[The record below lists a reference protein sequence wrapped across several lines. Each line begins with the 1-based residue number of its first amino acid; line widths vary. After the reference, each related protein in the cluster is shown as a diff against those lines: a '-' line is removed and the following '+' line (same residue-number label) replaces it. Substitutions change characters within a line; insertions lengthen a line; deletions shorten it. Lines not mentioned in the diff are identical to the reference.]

1 MIVDVIRF
9 SHGGRTQWG
18 VLKRGSIRVV
28 PGEFATT
35 ADFLRN
41 NSLESLDRLGPGSL
55 EESAVELLSPITRN
69 QQLVC
74 QGANYRSHMI
84 ESGLD
89 PNEKTFNMIFRKA
102 SSSIVSATSDV
113 VRPAHVRLLDYEI
126 ELGLVLGADVTSH
139 KTFTNA
145 NLHEV
150 IAGLVIVN
158 DYSARDVQI
167 PEMQFYKGKS
177 YRTFAPVGPRLC
189 LLDKDDLSRLGSLRM
204 TLTVNGRVRQDAST
218 AEVVFGPA
226 QTLTELSSVQD
237 LFTGDLIATGTP
249 AGCAL
254 RVPSK
259 IVQKA
264 GALLSDRA
272 RFRFFV
278 GAQAK
283 RPEYLRPGDVVEASI
298 RSEDG
303 LLDLGTQ
310 RNRIVAD
317 SA

>member
-1 MIVDVIRF
+1 MIFDVIRF
-9 SHGGRTQWG
+9 NHDGRTGWG
-18 VLKRGSIRVV
+18 VLERGRIRVV

-41 NSLESLDRLGPGSL
+41 NSHESLGRLGPASL
-55 EESAVELLSPITRN
+55 EESAVEVLSPITRN

-89 PNEKTFNMIFRKA
+89 PDEKNFNMIFRKA
-102 SSSIVSATSDV
+102 SSSIVSATSEV
-113 VRPAHVRLLDYEI
+113 VRPAHVRLLDYEV

-139 KTFTNA
+139 RTFTNA

-150 IAGLVIVN
+150 VAGVVIVN

-189 LLDKDDLSRLGSLRM
+189 LLGKEDLPRLESLRM
-204 TLTVNGRVRQDAST
+204 KLTVNGRIRQDAST
-218 AEVVFGPA
+218 AEIVFGPA
-226 QTLTELSSVQD
+226 ETLTELSSIQD

-254 RVPSK
+254 RVPPK
-259 IVQKA
+259 IFQKA

-272 RFRFFV
+272 RFRLFV
-278 GAQAK
+278 RGQAK
-283 RPEYLRPGDVVEASI
+283 RSEYLQPGDVVEATI

-310 RNRIVAD
+310 RNRIVTE
-317 SA
+317 SP